1 MSAPLS
7 KELRQKYSVRSMP
20 VRKDDEVVVTRGP
33 FKSAQAGK
41 VTSVY
46 RKKWVLHIERIQREK
61 VNGAAVNVGIHASK
75 VTTRP
80 ISVVFTL
87 LENPGHARTIV
98 ACIFTTYQ
106 TLVLFII
113 GGICEPISFQS
124 KKKL

>member
-20 VRKDDEVVVTRGP
+20 VRKDDEVIVTRGP

-41 VTSVY
+41 VTSCY

-75 VTTRP
+75 V
-80 ISVVFTL
+80 ISFGAWCIILTENCQRKRNIGFTL
-87 LENPGHARTIV
+87 LLPLFTSV
-98 ACIFTTYQ
+98 IFM
-106 TLVLFII
+106 F
-113 GGICEPISFQS
+113 
-124 KKKL
+124 